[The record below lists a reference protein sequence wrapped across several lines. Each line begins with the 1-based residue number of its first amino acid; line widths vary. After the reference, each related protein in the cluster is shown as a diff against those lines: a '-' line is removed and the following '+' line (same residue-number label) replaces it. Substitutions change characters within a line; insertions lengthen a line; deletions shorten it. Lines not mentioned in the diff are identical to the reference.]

1 MSLARGLSL
10 VVSLL
15 LFAAAVVAQEPAEN
29 LAPSEVAARV
39 QEIPEGTAGNV
50 RLQRLA
56 EAYQKALAD
65 GEAEVATAK
74 EKLETATDEE
84 KPALEKTI
92 ADWPAREKRL
102 AKSLEQIVDVMAKR
116 GMDVKDLR
124 VFLTDYGI
132 FAADVDAAL
141 GLLDKWF
148 NKIKDWVV
156 DEGPGILAKFVL
168 FLVIL
173 FAFKILAN
181 VLSKITRG
189 ALSASRLKVSAL
201 LREFFGNV
209 VGKIT
214 FFVGLI
220 IALDTIGIG
229 VGPLLAGIGV
239 LGFVVGFALQET
251 LANFAAGIMILLYRP
266 YDVGDVVSA
275 AGVTGKV
282 EAMSLV
288 STTVGLFDNQVVI
301 VPNGKIWGDVI
312 TNITAR
318 DKRRVDMTFG
328 VSYSDDLDKV
338 EKLLNEIVTGHP
350 KVLQDPA
357 PVIKMHQLADSS
369 VNFICRPWSKTGDY
383 WDVYWDIHKTVK
395 QRFDAEGISIPF
407 PQRDVHLYQETE
419 GGGAK

>member
-1 MSLARGLSL
+1 
-10 VVSLL
+10 V
-15 LFAAAVVAQEPAEN
+15 
-29 LAPSEVAARV
+29 
-39 QEIPEGTAGNV
+39 
-50 RLQRLA
+50 
-56 EAYQKALAD
+56 
-65 GEAEVATAK
+65 
-74 EKLETATDEE
+74 
-84 KPALEKTI
+84 
-92 ADWPAREKRL
+92 EKRL
-102 AKSLEQIVDVMAKR
+102 SRTLEQIVNVMADR

-148 NKIKDWVV
+148 NKTKNWVI
-156 DEGPGILAKFVL
+156 DEGPGILAKLVL
-168 FLVIL
+168 FIVIL
-173 FAFKILAN
+173 IAFKILAN
-181 VLSKITRG
+181 VLSRITRG

-288 STTVGLFDNQVVI
+288 STTVSLFDNQVVI

-338 EKLLNEIVTGHP
+338 EKILTEIVTGHP
-350 KVLQDPA
+350 KVLKDPA
-357 PVIKMHQLADSS
+357 PVVKMHQLADSS
-369 VNFICRPWSKTGDY
+369 VNFICRPWSKTSEY
-383 WDVYWDIHKTVK
+383 WDVYWDVHRTVK

-407 PQRDVHLYQETE
+407 PQRDVHLYQQSD
-419 GGGAK
+419 